1 MKTIILLI
9 TLCAIQLNAQF
20 TLYTPD
26 NSELLSHN
34 ISDIVVDYDN
44 TIWIATDFGV
54 VEIRNNQWTT
64 HNTENSL
71 LPNNRIK
78 DLYLDNYGKLFIY
91 SDESI
96 FKYNK
101 NRFELVRDNVSGT
114 TFAVDNSGKLL
125 VNSNYSLMRSNQDG
139 WDTLVFRPKVNAIL
153 IDKIVI
159 DKMNNIYFKYQN
171 FAELWVINNNI
182 QPKRI
187 EKDINDNRV
196 IEAYDISLD
205 SNQNLWIS
213 GDRKLQYYNV
223 NENELTTFDK
233 DFSSTFEQSLVRK
246 TCVNKNNIP
255 YSVLATN
262 FFDTSYLIFIS
273 NNIIYN
279 YVLDEYFSEEVFEW
293 SVNAMAIDFDDN
305 VWLHL
310 NGVGLLKFDP
320 SISSVNL
327 LPKNKYTIYPNPT
340 TSSLSIELE
349 NEALATSYK
358 ITDTKGRQVQT
369 SSLSPSSSV
378 SIDVEQL
385 PVGLYIIELTTSGGE
400 MIIDKFVKR

>member
-1 MKTIILLI
+1 MKTIILIL

-20 TLYTPD
+20 TLFTPD
-26 NSELLSHN
+26 NSELPSYN
-34 ISDIVVDYDN
+34 ISDIVVDYQN
-44 TIWIATDFGV
+44 TIWIATDSGL

-64 HNTENSL
+64 HNTKNSI

-91 SDESI
+91 SEESI
-96 FKYNK
+96 FSYNQ
-101 NRFELVRDNVSGT
+101 NGFELVLNNVSGT
-114 TFAVDNSGKLL
+114 TFAVDNNGSIIA
-125 VNSNYSLMRSNQDG
+125 NTNYSLLRSNKEG
-139 WDTLVFRPKVNAIL
+139 WDTLVHRPKVNAIL
-153 IDKIVI
+153 IDKIVV

-182 QPKRI
+182 KPKRI

-196 IEAYDISLD
+196 IEANDISLD

-223 NENELTTFDK
+223 NENKLTTFDK
-233 DFSSTFEQSLVRK
+233 DYSSTFEQSLVRK

-255 YSVLATN
+255 YSVLSTN

-273 NNIIYN
+273 NNKIYN

-293 SVNAMAIDFDDN
+293 SVKGMAIGLDDN
-305 VWLHL
+305 IWIHM

-327 LPKNKYTIYPNPT
+327 LQNSKYTIYPNPT
-340 TSSLSIELE
+340 TSSLRIELE
-349 NEALATSYK
+349 NKVLATSYK
-358 ITDTKGRQVQT
+358 ITDTKTVQVLAGN
-369 SSLSPSSSV
+369 LSPTSSV

-385 PVGLYIIELTTSGGE
+385 PVGVYIIELTTSGGE